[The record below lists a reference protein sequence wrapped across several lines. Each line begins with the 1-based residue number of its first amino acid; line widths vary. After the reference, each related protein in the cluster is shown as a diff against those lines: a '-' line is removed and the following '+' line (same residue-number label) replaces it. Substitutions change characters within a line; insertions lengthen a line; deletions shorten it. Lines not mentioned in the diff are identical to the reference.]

1 MSHII
6 FGREYPE
13 QFDAIVV
20 GSGVGG
26 LFCANLLAAE
36 GPKVLL
42 LERHSML
49 GGFCSTFRRN
59 GFLFDAA
66 THFYP
71 LLGNPTTLTGKV
83 LQQLNIPTQWIK
95 MDPVDQFHVPGIPPF
110 AVPADFGEYLVK
122 LKSWFPDESAAIDRY
137 FAEVRQAYLYGLLY
151 YFKNI

>member
-1 MSHII
+1 MSHTV

-26 LFCANLLAAE
+26 LFCANLLAEE
-36 GPKVLL
+36 GLKVLL

-83 LQQLNIPTQWIK
+83 LQQLKYPDRSGSRWTRWISF
-95 MDPVDQFHVPGIPPF
+95 MSPGFHHSPCLPI
-110 AVPADFGEYLVK
+110 
-122 LKSWFPDESAAIDRY
+122 SA
-137 FAEVRQAYLYGLLY
+137 
-151 YFKNI
+151 NTSSN